1 MVARA
6 TADRAPS
13 APRTLRAVTVMMR
26 EHDDHGDNLKRT
38 RALTNDFTPPAEAC
52 ATWRA
57 MCEELDRLEADLM
70 AHLHLE
76 NHVLFPRALQEG

>member
-1 MVARA
+1 MLFPALLAGR
-6 TADRAPS
+6 RGGMLSGP
-13 APRTLRAVTVMMR
+13 VTVMMR

-57 MCEELDRLEADLM
+57 MYEELDRLEADLM
-70 AHLHLE
+70 AHIHLE